1 MALPSGTKLGPYE
14 ILQPIGAGGMGE
26 VYKAADTRLGRIVAI
41 KIVPAHLSQK
51 PEIKQRFEREAQTIA
66 GLNHPHVC
74 TLYDIGHQDGTD
86 FLVME
91 FLEGETLAERL
102 AKGALPIDE
111 ALRYAIQISDA
122 LDKAHGLGVTHRDL
136 KPGNIMLTKSGAK
149 LLDFGLA
156 KFRVPVM
163 QHTDSAVP
171 TVPQDLTVH
180 GTLLGTVQYM
190 APEQIEGDEVDA
202 RTDIFAF
209 GVILYEMITGKKAFI
224 GKSQASLMGSIMERQ
239 PPRISI
245 LEPLAPPAL
254 ERVVEICLAKAPEN
268 RWQTA
273 HDVMLQL
280 QWIADGGFGVGLPAP
295 LVHRRK
301 NRERFAWLLVA
312 VSVVAALVLAVPYV
326 WKAPQDIR
334 TVRFPVFPTG
344 TSIFAPTNA
353 PLAPFPIIS
362 PDGRRL
368 AFVAQEPGDRPQ
380 IWVRSL
386 DSMDAQ
392 PLPGTEGIQGLPFWS
407 PDSRYIGFAA
417 NGRLQTLEFSGGP
430 VQVICS
436 VDLGVEGAWSRDGTI
451 IFFPT
456 SRGRGQGGLYRVS
469 DRGGEPVALSAP
481 NAAMKETSH
490 HLPQFLPDGRHFLYL
505 AQEPNTVYVGSLDTQ
520 ETKRLFAADSA
531 AIYAPPG
538 YLLYVRQG
546 TLLARAFDAAR
557 LEVTGEPFRIAEEVR
572 SNIGN
577 GRAAFSVSNN
587 GTLVYRTGAF
597 LTTQQMHL
605 AWFDRSGKRDD
616 SINQTGDSRT
626 PSLAPDGKRVAVMR
640 VETAA
645 QTDLWIIDLVRGVN
659 SKFTLGA
666 TNERDPVW
674 SPNGN
679 EIIFRANPN
688 GIYDLYRKPSTG
700 ISSDELLW
708 KSDQDKMPSSWSP
721 DGRFLLFSSNDPK
734 TRGDIWLLPLAGD
747 RKPES
752 FSTTPAN
759 EGFAHFSPDGHW
771 VAYTSDVSGTPQIY
785 LQPFPRS
792 GQYIQV
798 TNAGG
803 LNPKWKPDGRELF
816 FIDLMSRKLMAVELK
831 SNGSTIVPGTPTEL
845 FQTPAGNN
853 NYDISGDG
861 QRFLFSVPNTNTD
874 ANSDSAPITVVL
886 NWAAGLKK

>member
-1 MALPSGTKLGPYE
+1 MSIPAGTKLGPYE

-26 VYKAADTRLGRIVAI
+26 VYKANDTRLGRIVAI

-102 AKGALPIDE
+102 TKGTLPVHE

-156 KFRVPVM
+156 KFRVPPI
-163 QHTDSAVP
+163 QPTDSALP

-209 GVILYEMITGKKAFI
+209 GVILYEMITSKKAFI
-224 GKSQASLMGSIMERQ
+224 GKSQASLMGSILERH
-239 PPRISI
+239 PPRISTI
-245 LEPLAPPAL
+245 EPLAPPAL
-254 ERVVEICLAKAPEN
+254 ERVVEICLAKAPED

-280 QWIADGGFGVGLPAP
+280 QWIAEGGSAVGLPAP
-295 LVHRRK
+295 IVHRRK
-301 NRERFAWLLVA
+301 NRERIAWLVAA
-312 VSVVAALVLAVPYV
+312 VSAVAALALAVPYV
-326 WKAPQDIR
+326 WKTQEDIR

-344 TSIFAPTNA
+344 SSIFAPTTA

-368 AFVAQEPGDRPQ
+368 AFIAQEPGDQPQ
-380 IWVRSL
+380 IWVRPF

-392 PLPGTEGIQGLPFWS
+392 PLAGTEGVQGLPFWS
-407 PDSRYIGFAA
+407 PDSRHIAFAA
-417 NGRLQTLEFSGGP
+417 NGRLQSIEFSGGP

-451 IFFPT
+451 IFFRT
-456 SRGRGQGGLYRVS
+456 GRGGGQGGLHRVS
-469 DRGGEPVALSAP
+469 DRGGEPVALTTP
-481 NAAMKETSH
+481 NTALNETSQS
-490 HLPQFLPDGRHFLYL
+490 LPQFLPDGRHFLYL
-505 AQEPNTVYVGSLDTQ
+505 AQQPNTVYVGSLDTK
-520 ETKRLFAADSA
+520 ETKRLLSADSA
-531 AIYAPPG
+531 AVYAPPG
-538 YLLYVRQG
+538 YLLFVRQG
-546 TLLARAFDAAR
+546 TLLAQAFDAGR
-557 LEVTGEPFRIAEEVR
+557 LVLNGEPIRVAEEVR
-572 SNIGN
+572 SNVAN
-577 GRAAFSVSNN
+577 GRAAFSISNN

-597 LTTQQMHL
+597 LTTQGQHV

-626 PSLAPDGKRVAVMR
+626 PSLAPDGKRIAVMR
-640 VETAA
+640 VETAT

-659 SKFTLGA
+659 SKFTLGVA
-666 TNERDPVW
+666 SERDPVW
-674 SPNGN
+674 SPDSN
-679 EIIFRANPN
+679 EIIFRANPT

-700 ISSDELLW
+700 ISTDELLW
-708 KSDQDKMPSSWSP
+708 KSDQDKIPTSWSP
-721 DGRFLLFSSNDPK
+721 DGRFLLFQTNDPK
-734 TRGDIWLLPLAGD
+734 TRGDVWFLPLSGE
-747 RKPES
+747 RKPEI
-752 FSTTPAN
+752 FSKTPAN

-771 VAYTSDVSGTPQIY
+771 VAYTSDESGTPQIY
-785 LQPFPRS
+785 LQPFPPS
-792 GQYIQV
+792 GQRIQV
-798 TNAGG
+798 SASGG
-803 LNPKWKPDGRELF
+803 INSKWRRDGRELF
-816 FIDLMSRKLMAVELK
+816 FLAPMSRKLMAVEIK
-831 SNGSTIVPGTPTEL
+831 ASGSVIIPGVPQEL
-845 FQTPAGNN
+845 FQVPSVNN
-853 NYDISGDG
+853 NYDVSADG
-861 QRFLFSVPNTNTD
+861 QRFLFNVPTNSD

>member
-1 MALPSGTKLGPYE
+1 MAIPAGTKLGPYE

-51 PEIKQRFEREAQTIA
+51 PEIKQRFEREAHTIA

-102 AKGALPIDE
+102 TKGALPIVE

-156 KFRVPVM
+156 KFRVP
-163 QHTDSAVP
+163 QIQPTASTVP
-171 TVPQDLTVH
+171 TVAQDLTVH

-209 GVILYEMITGKKAFI
+209 GVILYEMITGKRAFS

-239 PPRISI
+239 PPRIST

-254 ERVVEICLAKAPEN
+254 ERVIEICLAKAPEN

-280 QWIADGGFGVGLPAP
+280 QWIADSGSGVGLPAP
-295 LVHRRK
+295 IVQRRK
-301 NRERFAWLLVA
+301 NRERIAWLLA
-312 VSVVAALVLAVPYV
+312 GVSAVAALALAVPYV

-334 TVRFPVFPTG
+334 TVRFPIFPTG
-344 TSIFAPTNA
+344 SSIFGPANA
-353 PLAPFPIIS
+353 PLAPFPLIS

-380 IWVRSL
+380 VWVRPL

-407 PDSRYIGFAA
+407 PDSRFIGFAA
-417 NGRLQTLEFSGGP
+417 NGRLQSIEFSGGP
-430 VQVICS
+430 VQVICN
-436 VDLGVEGAWSRDGTI
+436 VELGVEGAWSRNGTI
-451 IFFPT
+451 IFLPT
-456 SRGRGQGGLYRVS
+456 GRGGGQGVQGGLYRVS
-469 DRGGEPVALSAP
+469 DRGGEPVALTKP
-481 NAAMKETSH
+481 NPALREISH

-505 AQEPNTVYVGSLDTQ
+505 AQQPNTVYVGSLDTK
-520 ETKRLFAADSA
+520 ETKRIFAADSA

-538 YLLYVRQG
+538 YLLYVQQG
-546 TLLARAFDAAR
+546 SLMARAFDAGR
-557 LEVTGEPFRIAEEVR
+557 LELTGEPFRIAEEVR
-572 SNIGN
+572 SNVGN
-577 GRAAFSVSNN
+577 GRAAFSISDN

-597 LTTQQMHL
+597 FTTQQQHL
-605 AWFDRSGKRDD
+605 VWFDRSGKRDD
-616 SINQTGDSRT
+616 TINQTGDSRN
-626 PSLAPDGKRVAVMR
+626 PSLAPDGKRLAVTR
-640 VETAA
+640 VETAT
-645 QTDLWIIDLVRGVN
+645 QTDVWIIDLVRGVN
-659 SKFTLGA
+659 SKFTLGPA
-666 TNERDPVW
+666 NERDPVW

-700 ISSDELLW
+700 ISTDELIL
-708 KSDQDKMPSSWSP
+708 KSDQDKIPTSWSP

-734 TRGDIWLLPLAGD
+734 TRSDIWLLPLSGE

-759 EGFAHFSPDGHW
+759 EGFARFSPDGHW
-771 VAYTSDVSGTPQIY
+771 VAYTSDESGTPQIY

-792 GQYIQV
+792 NQRIQV
-798 TNAGG
+798 AGG
-803 LNPKWKPDGRELF
+803 LNPHWRKDGGELF
-816 FIDLMSRKLMAVELK
+816 FIGDNGNLVAVEIK
-831 SNGSTIVPGTPTEL
+831 GAGSTMVPGTPKEL
-845 FQTPAGNN
+845 FRPASGGP
-853 NYDISGDG
+853 NYDVSADG
-861 QRFLFSVPNTNTD
+861 QRFLFSAGSTNNP
-874 ANSDSAPITVVL
+874 NSDSAPITVVL
-886 NWAAGLKK
+886 NWAANLKK

>member
-1 MALPSGTKLGPYE
+1 MPIPAGTKLGPYE

-26 VYKAADTRLGRIVAI
+26 VYKANDTRLGRIVAI

-51 PEIKQRFEREAQTIA
+51 PDVKQRFEREAQTIA
-66 GLNHPHVC
+66 SLNHPHVC

-102 AKGALPIDE
+102 SKGALPIQE

-156 KFRVPVM
+156 KFVPSM
-163 QHTDSAVP
+163 QPTDSAVP

-224 GKSQASLMGSIMERQ
+224 GKSQASLMGSILERQ
-239 PPRISI
+239 PPRISTI
-245 LEPLAPPAL
+245 EPLAPPAL
-254 ERVVEICLAKAPEN
+254 ERVVEICVAKAPEN

-280 QWIADGGFGVGLPAP
+280 QWIAEGGSAAGLPAP
-295 LVHRRK
+295 VVHRRK
-301 NRERFAWLLVA
+301 NRERIAWLVAAVSAVA
-312 VSVVAALVLAVPYV
+312 VLALVVPYV
-326 WKAPQDIR
+326 WKTPEDIR
-334 TVRFPVFPTG
+334 TVRFPIFPTG
-344 TSIFAPTNA
+344 SSIFAPTNA

-362 PDGRRL
+362 PDGRRV
-368 AFVAQEPGDRPQ
+368 AFIAQEPGDRPQ
-380 IWVRSL
+380 IWVRPF

-392 PLPGTEGIQGLPFWS
+392 PLAGTEGVQGLPFWS
-407 PDSRYIGFAA
+407 PDSRHIAFAA
-417 NGRLQTLEFSGGP
+417 NGNLESIEFSGGP

-451 IFFPT
+451 IFYRT
-456 SRGRGQGGLYRVS
+456 VRGGSQGGLYRVS
-469 DRGGEPVALSAP
+469 DRGGEPVALTTP
-481 NAAMKETSH
+481 NPALNETSH

-505 AQEPNTVYVGSLDTQ
+505 AQQPNTVYVGSLDTK
-520 ETKRLFAADSA
+520 ETKRLLSADSA

-538 YLLYVRQG
+538 YLLYVQQG
-546 TLLARAFDAAR
+546 TLMARAFDAGR
-557 LEVTGEPFRIAEEVR
+557 LELTGEPFRIAEEVR
-572 SNIGN
+572 SNVGN
-577 GRAAFSVSNN
+577 GRAAFSISDN

-597 LTTQQMHL
+597 FTTQQQHL
-605 AWFDRSGKRDD
+605 VWFDRSGKRDD
-616 SINQTGDSRT
+616 TINQTGDSRN
-626 PSLAPDGKRVAVMR
+626 PSLAPDGKRLAVTR
-640 VETAA
+640 VETAT
-645 QTDLWIIDLVRGVN
+645 QTDVWIIDLVRGVN
-659 SKFTLGA
+659 SKFTLGPA
-666 TNERDPVW
+666 NERDPVW

-700 ISSDELLW
+700 ISTDELIL
-708 KSDQDKMPSSWSP
+708 KSDQDKIPTSWSP

-734 TRGDIWLLPLAGD
+734 TRSDIWLLPLSGE

-759 EGFAHFSPDGHW
+759 EGFARFSPDGHW
-771 VAYTSDVSGTPQIY
+771 VAYTSDESGTPQIY

-792 GQYIQV
+792 NQRIQV
-798 TNAGG
+798 AGG
-803 LNPKWKPDGRELF
+803 LNPHWRKDGGELF
-816 FIDLMSRKLMAVELK
+816 FIGDNGNLVAVEIK
-831 SNGSTIVPGTPTEL
+831 GAGSTMVPGTPKEL
-845 FQTPAGNN
+845 FRPASGGP
-853 NYDISGDG
+853 NYDVSADG
-861 QRFLFSVPNTNTD
+861 QRFLFSAGSTNNP
-874 ANSDSAPITVVL
+874 NSDSAPITVVL
-886 NWAAGLKK
+886 NWAANLKK